1 MVQVNQAM
9 INPQVA
15 SADYSQLTNAVIRGE
30 DTKLQASKEKNAR
43 IRASLAEVTMNNRA
57 SADAQA
63 SWMGAISQN
72 ESLLNALNK
81 APPRIQKAYNRATQG
96 RATLEDNSVISSYLR
111 SIESQIELEKK
122 TASGNLN
129 NELVQAQIAQAEA
142 SRDASTAKMNVSNA
156 ELSALNPP
164 PGTMSPRQR
173 TINTLLGNP
182 PGSAAPVANA
192 GGGAPVPPVA
202 NINATATNDPVA
214 RPVEGVALP
223 QPSSIPTTPQE
234 AGNNLINLSKQM
246 YPAAAP
252 QAPVTAPQ
260 APVAAPAQSSEVDP
274 NAGYF
279 TDSEGNVVVASSRA
293 VNSPE
298 VAQEVAKGL
307 TEGDAVQKVQG
318 RIELKKS
325 MNEYVNGRGN
335 TDNLPTANMY
345 TAQLYAATGD
355 LDDAR
360 EQTAAAISQGLVYA
374 GPTSK
379 EKSER
384 EKEFKDSYDKEI
396 GGLAS
401 LLSDTQVIQNAK
413 GRVDDNIAAFSSG
426 FIGASLVKLGG
437 DFPFDGGNAVEMQR
451 AISQLTSS
459 SALGTMDELK
469 KNSKQGA
476 TGLGQVAV
484 KEFEALMDKA
494 SSINQYLQPKA
505 LKAAVGLYVYDRN
518 KAAYSTYRSM
528 VDQYGAAAVNSQP
541 GISSRQI
548 SRILEDINTFEMTD
562 AVGITAAAR
571 NGYFI
576 DNVGV
581 PQAPRTIQSGP
592 GGAEPVPAPAVSR
605 EQRNEQA
612 VVAAEEVFE
621 RKKAAKEAR
630 SVEGLKTAAMVGAGM
645 MSPQSIPA
653 IAGTYMAPKLYNFFP
668 DGSAQT
674 ESYSKEISNIQTK

>member
-1 MVQVNQAM
+1 MVQVNNQAM

-15 SADYSQLTNAVIRGE
+15 AADYSQLTNAVIRGE

-43 IRASLAEVTMNNRA
+43 IRASLAEVTMNNRT

-63 SWMGAISQN
+63 AWMGAIDKN
-72 ESLLNALNK
+72 EDLLNALNK
-81 APPRIQKAYNRATQG
+81 APPRIQKAYSRATQG

-111 SIESQIELEKK
+111 SIQSQIELEKK

-156 ELSALNPP
+156 ELSALNPS
-164 PGTMSPRQR
+164 PGTMSPQQR

-246 YPAAAP
+246 YPT
-252 QAPVTAPQ
+252 TAPQ
-260 APVAAPAQSSEVDP
+260 APVAAPVPSSEVDP
-274 NAGYF
+274 NEGYW
-279 TDSEGNVVVASSRA
+279 TDSEGNVVVASSQA

-298 VAQEVAKGL
+298 VAQEMAKGL
-307 TEGDAVQKVQG
+307 TEGDAIQKVQG
-318 RIELKKS
+318 RIELKKG

-335 TDNLPTANMY
+335 TDNLPTANIY

-360 EQTAAAISQGLVYA
+360 EQTEAAISQGLVYA

-379 EKSER
+379 EKAER
-384 EKEFKDSYDKEI
+384 EKEFKGAYDKEI

-413 GRVDDNIAAFSSG
+413 GRVDDNIAFFSSG
-426 FIGASLVKLGG
+426 FFGASAVKLGM
-437 DFPFDGGNAVEMQR
+437 DWPFDGGNAVEMQR

-459 SALGTMDELK
+459 SALGTMQELK
-469 KNSKQGA
+469 DNSKQGA

-494 SSINQYLQPKA
+494 SSINQYLSPKD

-548 SRILEDINTFEMTD
+548 SRILEDINTYEMTD

-592 GGAEPVPAPAVSR
+592 SGAEPVPVPTISR

-653 IAGTYMAPKLYNFFP
+653 IAATYIAPKLYNFFP

>member
-1 MVQVNQAM
+1 M

-111 SIESQIELEKK
+111 SIENQIELEKK
-122 TASGNLN
+122 TTSGNLN

-142 SRDASTAKMNVSNA
+142 SRDASTAKMKVSNA
-156 ELSALNPP
+156 ELSALNPA
-164 PGTMSPRQR
+164 PGTISPRQK

-214 RPVEGVALP
+214 RPVTGLALP
-223 QPSSIPTTPQE
+223 EPAPIPTAPTGQSLVD
-234 AGNNLINLSKQM
+234 NN
-246 YPAAAP
+246 PFAP

-260 APVAAPAQSSEVDP
+260 APTAAPQAPAAAPAQSSEVDP

-360 EQTAAAISQGLVYA
+360 EQTEAAISQGLVYA

-384 EKEFKDSYDKEI
+384 EKEFKDSYNAEI

-426 FIGASLVKLGG
+426 FVGASLVKLGM

-459 SALGTMDELK
+459 SALSTMQELK
-469 KNSKQGA
+469 DNSKQGA

-518 KAAYSTYRSM
+518 KAAYNTYRSM

-541 GISSRQI
+541 GISSRQL
-548 SRILEDINTFEMTD
+548 SRILEDINTFEMTE

-621 RKKAAKEAR
+621 QKKAAKEAR
-630 SVEGLKTAAMVGAGM
+630 SVEGLKTAAMLGAGM

-653 IAGTYMAPKLYNFFP
+653 IVGTYVAPKLYNFFP

>member
-1 MVQVNQAM
+1 
-9 INPQVA
+9 
-15 SADYSQLTNAVIRGE
+15 
-30 DTKLQASKEKNAR
+30 
-43 IRASLAEVTMNNRA
+43 
-57 SADAQA
+57 
-63 SWMGAISQN
+63 
-72 ESLLNALNK
+72 
-81 APPRIQKAYNRATQG
+81 
-96 RATLEDNSVISSYLR
+96 
-111 SIESQIELEKK
+111 
-122 TASGNLN
+122 
-129 NELVQAQIAQAEA
+129 
-142 SRDASTAKMNVSNA
+142 
-156 ELSALNPP
+156 
-164 PGTMSPRQR
+164 MSPQQR

-246 YPAAAP
+246 YPTA
-252 QAPVTAPQ
+252 APQ
-260 APVAAPAQSSEVDP
+260 APVAAPVPSSEVDP

-335 TDNLPTANMY
+335 TDNLPTANVY

-384 EKEFKDSYDKEI
+384 EKEFKDSYNKEI

-469 KNSKQGA
+469 RNSKQGA

-505 LKAAVGLYVYDRN
+505 LKAAVALYVYDRN
-518 KAAYSTYRSM
+518 KAAYNTYRSM

-548 SRILEDINTFEMTD
+548 SRILEDINTFETTND
-562 AVGITAAAR
+562 VGITAAAR

-592 GGAEPVPAPAVSR
+592 SGAEPVPVPTMSR

-630 SVEGLKTAAMVGAGM
+630 SVEGLNTAAMLGTGM
-645 MSPQSIPA
+645 MSPRSIPTM
-653 IAGTYMAPKLYNFFP
+653 IRPYVAPKMYDFFE
-668 DGSAQT
+668 GSAQT

>member
-1 MVQVNQAM
+1 M

-15 SADYSQLTNAVIRGE
+15 AADYSQLTNAVIRGE

-43 IRASLAEVTMNNRA
+43 IRASLAEVTMNNRT

-63 SWMGAISQN
+63 AWMGAIDKN
-72 ESLLNALNK
+72 EDLLNALNK
-81 APPRIQKAYNRATQG
+81 APPRIQKAYSRATQG

-111 SIESQIELEKK
+111 SIQSQIELEKK

-156 ELSALNPP
+156 ELSALTPA
-164 PGTMSPRQR
+164 PGTMSPQQR
-173 TINTLLGNP
+173 TINTLLGNS
-182 PGSAAPVANA
+182 PGSAAPVANT

-214 RPVEGVALP
+214 RPVEGVAMP
-223 QPSSIPTTPQE
+223 QPSSIPTTPQ
-234 AGNNLINLSKQM
+234 A
-246 YPAAAP
+246 PAAAP
-252 QAPVTAPQ
+252 QAPVAVPQAPVADPQ
-260 APVAAPAQSSEVDP
+260 APVAAPVPSSEPDP
-274 NAGYF
+274 NEGYW
-279 TDSEGNVVVASSRA
+279 TDGEGNVVVASSQA

-307 TEGDAVQKVQG
+307 TEGDAIQKVQG
-318 RIELKKS
+318 RIELKKG

-335 TDNLPTANMY
+335 TDNLPTANIY

-360 EQTAAAISQGLVYA
+360 EQTEAAISQGLVYA

-379 EKSER
+379 EKAER
-384 EKEFKDSYDKEI
+384 EKEFKESYDKEI

-413 GRVDDNIAAFSSG
+413 GRVDDNIAFFSSG
-426 FIGASLVKLGG
+426 FFGASFVKIGA
-437 DFPFDGGNAVEMQR
+437 DWPFDGGNAVEMQR

-494 SSINQYLQPKA
+494 SSINQYLSPKD

-562 AVGITAAAR
+562 DVGITAAAR

-592 GGAEPVPAPAVSR
+592 SGAEPVPVPTISR

-612 VVAAEEVFE
+612 IVAAEEVFE

-630 SVEGLKTAAMVGAGM
+630 SVEGLKTAAMLGGGM
-645 MSPQSIPA
+645 MSPQSIPKM
-653 IAGTYMAPKLYNFFP
+653 IRPYVAPKMYDFFK
-668 DGSAQT
+668 GSAET